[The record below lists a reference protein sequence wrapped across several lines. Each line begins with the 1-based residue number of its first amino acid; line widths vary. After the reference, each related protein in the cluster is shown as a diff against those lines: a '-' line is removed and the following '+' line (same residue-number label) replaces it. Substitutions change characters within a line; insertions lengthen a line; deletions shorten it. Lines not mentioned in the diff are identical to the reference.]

1 MDVAKHRNQVRYPG
15 QWMYVVE
22 INEYVHLVPF
32 VIQGDGSHFLKTI
45 IPNSRATRVYRR
57 RRQP

>member
-1 MDVAKHRNQVRYPG
+1 MDVARHRNQDRYPG

-22 INEYVHLVPF
+22 INDYIHMVPF
-32 VIQGDGSHFLKTI
+32 VVQDDGSHFLKTI
-45 IPNSRATRVYRR
+45 IPNSRLTREYKK